1 MTEEKK
7 IKLITAGTATAVVL
21 LFVLVVTLVFQL
33 VSMGVKQNVKRKL
46 ESEIAYYEDA
56 IAKAEGDIE
65 LWQEEWMI
73 EERARQLDY
82 VFRKENDE

>member
-1 MTEEKK
+1 M
-7 IKLITAGTATAVVL
+7 ILLSVVMI
-21 LFVLVVTLVFQL
+21 FQL